1 MSPAASETLCE
12 HVPELRDGDLVVRPL
27 TAGDAAAVAAAVP
40 AGGPGAWEA
49 APGPYTPGRAR
60 GIIAR
65 WDHARGRGERLALA
79 VVDGHDFAG
88 SVVLPGGT
96 PEAPV
101 SGRGDA
107 LEVACWIRPEARGR
121 GLTARALGLV
131 TTWAGLLP
139 GARRL
144 CMEVDPENAASR
156 RGEGRRRTHTTDGCG
171 GRRRTAGW
179 RPLDLRAHGRAVCP
193 GLMVRRPA
201 GDGRPRRTRAPWPRP
216 RRRSSICRAAARA
229 RGRRRAT
236 P

>member
-107 LEVACWIRPEARGR
+107 LEVAYWIRPEARGR

-144 CMEVDPENAASR
+144 CMRST
-156 RGEGRRRTHTTDGCG
+156 RRTLPRVAEKAGDELT
-171 GRRRTAGW
+171 RRMDAA
-179 RPLDLRAHGRAVCP
+179 DEDE
-193 GLMVRRPA
+193 RPA
-201 GDGRPRRTRAPWPRP
+201 GVRLIYERTVGLSAQ
-216 RRRSSICRAAARA
+216 
-229 RGRRRAT
+229 G
-236 P
+236 